1 MATCWIAA
9 GLPARPNL
17 AVRVCCASYAVPRA
31 FALLTEEFTVENG
44 LLTPKMSMK
53 RPAIE
58 KRHAATLE
66 KLHTQYNNGA

>member
-1 MATCWIAA
+1 MTV
-9 GLPARPNL
+9 PSTN
-17 AVRVCCASYAVPRA
+17 SYAVPRA
-31 FALLTEEFTVENG
+31 FGLLTEEFTVENG

-66 KLHTQYNNGA
+66 KLHTQYTSSTSGTA